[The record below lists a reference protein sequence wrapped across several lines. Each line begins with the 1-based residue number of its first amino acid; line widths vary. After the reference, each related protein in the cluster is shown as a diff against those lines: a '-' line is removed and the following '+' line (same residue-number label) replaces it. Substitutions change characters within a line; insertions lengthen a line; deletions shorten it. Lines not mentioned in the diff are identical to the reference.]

1 MSEQQELSAAAAAEE
16 QSADGQSADGQQV
29 GAPDEQQEANEREAG
44 AAACAVTHTHIGGQA
59 VLEGVMMRGKLNWA
73 VAVRLF
79 DGSIHV
85 EEHDLASG
93 TKKHAWM
100 RWPVVRGVVGL
111 VESLSLAMKALSVSA
126 SVPMAGEDEV
136 AGIEGKSAEVA
147 REGAESAES
156 ASAGE
161 EPAGASQAASAEV
174 AREQGAAGE
183 QGVAGE
189 QRAADKQGVAGEQLS
204 AAEVTISAIM
214 GIGLAVLLF
223 IVLPAVLTNFIVGSA
238 AERPLLWNLVDGLLR
253 VVAFFI
259 YIWAVSRMRDI
270 QRVFSYHGAEHKVIH
285 AYEQGLPLEPSAI
298 QRHSTQHVRCGT
310 SFLLMVMI
318 IAILVFSLVP
328 VRPLAAWIGLSGR
341 LGVLVVAILSRLVL
355 IPVVAGLAYEVTVKW
370 AGKHAENPVVKVL
383 LWPGLQLQRM
393 TTREPDD
400 EMIEVAVAA
409 IMPVIDREAREGSCG
424 LTQ

>member
-16 QSADGQSADGQQV
+16 QSADGQPADGQQV
-29 GAPDEQQEANEREAG
+29 GASDEQQAANEREAG
-44 AAACAVTHTHIGGQA
+44 AACAVNYTHIGGQA

-73 VAVRLF
+73 IAVRLF

-126 SVPMAGEDEV
+126 SVPMAGEDED

-147 REGAESAES
+147 REGAESANES
-156 ASAGE
+156 AEGT
-161 EPAGASQAASAEV
+161 SAEV
-174 AREQGAAGE
+174 AREQGT
-183 QGVAGE
+183 
-189 QRAADKQGVAGEQLS
+189 AGEQLS

-214 GIGLAVLLF
+214 GVGLAVLLF

-253 VVAFFI
+253 VAAFFI